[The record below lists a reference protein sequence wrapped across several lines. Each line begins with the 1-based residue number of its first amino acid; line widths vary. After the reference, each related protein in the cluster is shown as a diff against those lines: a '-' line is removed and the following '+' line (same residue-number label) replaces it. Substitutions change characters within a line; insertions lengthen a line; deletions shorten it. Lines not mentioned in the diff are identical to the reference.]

1 MRVGSRI
8 PEFDGLHT
16 VEAGNSKLSEPRNDF
31 DPLYLSKGD
40 AGRVGPD
47 AGPVQAA
54 VRGQA
59 EREAAVAAGPHHP
72 RGAQRRPHRPGLPF
86 SFVALFSS
94 YKT

>member
-1 MRVGSRI
+1 MMRNTI
-8 PEFDGLHT
+8 P
-16 VEAGNSKLSEPRNDF
+16 SLSLP
-31 DPLYLSKGD
+31 KGD

-72 RGAQRRPHRPGLPF
+72 RGAQRRPHRPGLAF
-86 SFVALFSS
+86 SFVASLSS
-94 YKT
+94 YNT